1 MDCYRHSGCTGT
13 NSRRCG
19 SMTCKRRAPEMMPGQ
34 NKPAVRNL
42 RRVLSF
48 CSVLALA
55 LSGCASVPR
64 ETIESITAR
73 EKVLLSATSTFGT
86 VYESSGD
93 DAVTWAD
100 RGTLLLTPT
109 SLYFVSGTTRTLSYA
124 MVTGASIRSLPDMLG
139 FVRGKQRDNLLAIE
153 VSRPVCQKACV
164 FNLVDDP
171 GKLAEAIEI
180 IGSGRKHVDPFGR
193 SEGPQAVWVAAGVRN
208 SRFWWSEE
216 PAYLQAN
223 KLEAKRQ
230 LDELFC
236 AHLDCRGSGSSAAAY
251 GEGWRELLID
261 SPTEGYQFRALPGV
275 VLNQRAELN
284 TRVLA
289 KLLRSEDPSVN
300 TLLVSDVTAVTLRE
314 RVSADYEVSVEL
326 TVRSFV
332 DYFDLDP
339 LRDGHYFWHEYKT
352 TRSLNEWLATDTIG
366 FTNVLKTAAQQA
378 GCKVLADLKSQ
389 VLRTPS

>member
-1 MDCYRHSGCTGT
+1 
-13 NSRRCG
+13 
-19 SMTCKRRAPEMMPGQ
+19 MTCKRLVLKVMPGQ
-34 NKPAVRNL
+34 NELAVGAPL
-42 RRVLSF
+42 RALSI
-48 CSVLALA
+48 CSLLALA
-55 LSGCASVPR
+55 LSACASVPR
-64 ETIESITAR
+64 ETIESVTAR
-73 EKVLLSATSTFGT
+73 EKVLLSVTSSFGT
-86 VYESSGD
+86 IYESSGD

-139 FVRGKQRDNLLAIE
+139 FVRGKKRDNLLAIE

-193 SEGPQAVWVAAGVRN
+193 IDGPQSVWVAAGIRN

-216 PAYLQAN
+216 PAYLQAS
-223 KLEAKRQ
+223 KPEAKRQ
-230 LDELFC
+230 LDEKFC
-236 AHLDCRGSGSSAAAY
+236 AHLDCRGSGSSATAY

-289 KLLRSEDPSVN
+289 KLLTSEDPSVN
-300 TLLVSDVTAVTLRE
+300 ALLVSDITAVTLRE

-339 LRDGHYFWHEYKT
+339 FRDGHYFWHEYKT
-352 TRSLNEWLATDTIG
+352 TRSLNEWLAADSFD

-378 GCKVLADLKSQ
+378 GCKVLADLNSQ
-389 VLRTPS
+389 VSRTPSVCSSAMFTNDLGTE